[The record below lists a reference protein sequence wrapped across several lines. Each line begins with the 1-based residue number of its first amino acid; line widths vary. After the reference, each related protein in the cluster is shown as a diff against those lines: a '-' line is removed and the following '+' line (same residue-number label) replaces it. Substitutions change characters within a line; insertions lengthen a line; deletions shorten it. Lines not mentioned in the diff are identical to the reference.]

1 MRAVRLMALAWYAAS
16 AVCACQAIAHQ
27 ETIHTYELY
36 SWQDD
41 RGVWN
46 FGLFPAISNSGLA
59 PKLITNKKTALAGLD
74 NLKTKI
80 ATLPGN
86 SEILWLDRTVG
97 VYAKAKGSEIFKYPP
112 AEMVADLKSY
122 CESKGIKLL
131 KE

>member
-1 MRAVRLMALAWYAAS
+1 MQQAAIYARQVITAP
-16 AVCACQAIAHQ
+16 
-27 ETIHTYELY
+27 ETIYTYELY

-41 RGVWN
+41 RGVWD

-59 PKLITNKKTALAGLD
+59 AKLITNRKTALIGLD
-74 NLKTKI
+74 KLKTKI
-80 ATLPGN
+80 ATLPLN

-97 VYAKAKGSEIFKYPP
+97 VYAKAKGSEILKYPP
-112 AEMVADLKSY
+112 AGMVADLKGY